1 MANSPSSAKPS
12 TDATAAQRHVQLQRA
27 VIQTDQALL
36 HRTAEFTDGSTGKVE
51 MQWPDVRRV
60 AAFRRNVLTHPVLCV
75 AISDPSN
82 IVVLDE
88 AMDGWEGLLKE
99 LSRILS
105 EPASF
110 SQWRD
115 SIQGESTDS
124 YWTVLFRAGG

>member
-1 MANSPSSAKPS
+1 M
-12 TDATAAQRHVQLQRA
+12 
-27 VIQTDQALL
+27 IQTDQSLV
-36 HRTAEFTDGSTGKVE
+36 HRTAEFTDGSTGNVE
-51 MQWPDVRRV
+51 MQWPDVQRV

-105 EPASF
+105 ESASF